1 MQMLLYVCMPLFYTT
16 IGAYVCHSS
25 ILLRELIRQHTS
37 AYVSIRQHTSI
48 CVYTTLLY
56 YYRSMAMLMLLYVYA
71 HASICVHT
79 TLLYYYR
86 SLATDLTRLIDNA
99 NAPILGTDL
108 EGRVTSWNRRCHRIT
123 GLSFQEVSS
132 KKKSRPPC
140 AL

>member
-1 MQMLLYVCMPLFYTT
+1 MLLCVCIPLFYAT
-16 IGAYVCHSS
+16 IGAY
-25 ILLRELIRQHTS
+25 TS

-56 YYRSMAMLMLLYVYA
+56 YYRSLAMLMLLYVYA
-71 HASICVHT
+71 HASICVHN

-123 GLSFQEVSS
+123 GLSFQEVPL
-132 KKKSRPPC
+132 KKQKSPPLR
-140 AL
+140 ALVEP